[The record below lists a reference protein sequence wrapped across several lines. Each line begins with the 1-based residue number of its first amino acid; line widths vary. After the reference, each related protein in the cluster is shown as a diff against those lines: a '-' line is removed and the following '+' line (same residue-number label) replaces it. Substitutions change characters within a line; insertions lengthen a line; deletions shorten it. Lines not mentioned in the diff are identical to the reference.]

1 MTVDFFK
8 RYPLTTLVTW
18 GATVLAVLAYL
29 REMGY
34 LTGSAARW
42 AELAAGVLQL
52 LLTLYARQH
61 VTPVVNPKDDE
72 GRQLVPAK
80 TQPFRSGGSI

>member
-1 MTVDFFK
+1 MGNFFQ
-8 RYPLTTLVTW
+8 RYPLATIVGW
-18 GATVLAVLAYL
+18 GTTVLAVLLYL

-61 VTPVVNPKDDE
+61 VTPVVNPKDAD
-72 GRQLVPAK
+72 GRTLVPVRP
-80 TQPFRSGGSI
+80 TMPGDRR